1 MVKTK
6 TEYSL
11 DDMSNAG
18 LIELS
23 KKKLGWMVFMQN
35 CNRLEEANELLRQSV
50 EAIEELEKRITH

>member
-1 MVKTK
+1 MERK

-35 CNRLEEANELLRQSV
+35 CDRLEEANELLRQSV
-50 EAIEELEKRITH
+50 EAIEELEKRITQ